1 MTERRYFGTDGIR
14 GRVGEFPIDAS
25 FMLKLGWAAGRVFA
39 RQGKSRIII
48 GKDTRISGYLFESAL
63 EAGLASAG
71 VDVLLLGPM
80 PTPAIAYLTQ
90 TFNCDAGIVISAS
103 HNPYYDNGIKFFGP
117 EGYKLSDSVEAAIE
131 AELEKPL
138 TTVSSEYLGK
148 ARRISD
154 AIGRYVEFCKST
166 APGLSLRGRHLVL
179 DCAHGATYEIA
190 PKVFTE
196 LGAKVTLLGASPDGL
211 NINAGFGSTSPEA
224 VTAEVVA
231 QGADMGIAFDGDGDR
246 LVMVEPTGRQ
256 LDGDE
261 MLYILAAHLQQQGR
275 LPGGVVSTTMANF
288 GFEKALQRLDIPL
301 FRTEVGDRYVAAA
314 MREHGW
320 VLGGESSG
328 HLIYGHRTSTGD
340 GIVAA
345 LQVLSAMQDT
355 QCTASELLVDC
366 VKVPQVMINVPNAR
380 PDQDCRDMP
389 HIKAVVAEVES
400 ELGDQGRVL
409 LRPSGTEPLVRVM
422 VEGSDYALVERLC
435 TYLAEQVAQVLS
447 A

>member
-1 MTERRYFGTDGIR
+1 MTDRRYFGTDGIR

-103 HNPYYDNGIKFFGP
+103 HNPFYDNGIKFFGP
-117 EGYKLSDSVEAAIE
+117 EGHKLSDSVELAIE
-131 AELEKPL
+131 AELDKPM
-138 TTVSSEYLGK
+138 TTVDSQQLGK
-148 ARRISD
+148 ARRIND

-196 LGAKVTLLGASPDGL
+196 LGATVTVLGASPNGL
-211 NINAGFGSTSPEA
+211 NINAGFGSTHPEA
-224 VTAEVVA
+224 VSAEVMA

-246 LVMVEPTGRQ
+246 VIMVEPSGRQ

-275 LPGGVVSTTMANF
+275 LPGGVVSTSMANF
-288 GFEKALQRLDIPL
+288 GFEKALQRLNIPL
-301 FRTEVGDRYVAAA
+301 LRTEVGDRYVAEA
-314 MREHGW
+314 MREQGW

-328 HLIYGHRTSTGD
+328 HLIYGHRSSTGD

-345 LQVLSAMQDT
+345 LQVLSAMQDAE
-355 QCTASELLVDC
+355 CTATELLVDC
-366 VKVPQVMINVPNAR
+366 IKVPQVMINVPNAR
-380 PDQDCRDMP
+380 PEQDCREMP
-389 HIKAVVAEVES
+389 QIQAAVAKVAA

-422 VEGSDYALVERLC
+422 VEGVEQTQVEQLC
-435 TYLAEQVAQVLS
+435 EQLAQQVSQILAQ
-447 A
+447 